1 MTALPPIAP
10 SGTPR
15 WRLPDS
21 ARSPHPAAVLSG
33 FIVAGFG
40 IALTQGGASA
50 VIQDQV
56 RTLDTSV
63 DMIGYTIMAYAL
75 GVVVGAPLLMVG
87 LAGWGRRRLLIAMSA
102 AFVVTS
108 ALTALAPNVGT
119 LLVVRFLAG
128 LPHGA
133 LLGTAAYVGMLAVG
147 RERRGTAIAVIMYG
161 LTAAT
166 IVGVPAMQ
174 WGSEA
179 FGWRATY
186 WAVAAVGLL
195 GLVLIWAFT
204 PRVPG
209 TRGTTFVGELSA
221 LRGRALWMSVLTIVT
236 GFAGL
241 GAVQSYMVPLLEETN
256 GFRPTAVTV
265 TLALFGIGMTVGAA
279 VGGAL
284 TNRSTLLAA
293 RVGLFGLASSLLLLG
308 LLGRTGWPTV
318 VLLVALG
325 AFVQVFSQSAQ
336 TRLMDVI
343 HASPSLGAAL
353 SHSALNA
360 ATVLGSGLG
369 AVLIALGLGY
379 LAPAWLA
386 LVGAIVAIVLVM
398 GAGFRDVDPAR

>member
-1 MTALPPIAP
+1 MTALPPLAP
-10 SGTPR
+10 SGVPR
-15 WRLPDS
+15 WRLPRS
-21 ARSPHPAAVLSG
+21 ARSPHPAAVLAG
-33 FIVAGFG
+33 FVVAGLG
-40 IALTQGGASA
+40 IGLSQAGASA

-87 LAGWGRRRLLIAMSA
+87 LAGWGRRRLLLLMSGI
-102 AFVVTS
+102 FVVTS
-108 ALTALAPNVGT
+108 ALTAIAPDVWS

-133 LLGTAAYVGMLAVG
+133 LLGTASYVAMLAVG
-147 RERRGTAIAVIMYG
+147 RERRGMAIATIMYG

-166 IVGVPAMQ
+166 VVGVPAMQ

-179 FGWRATY
+179 FGWRWMY
-186 WAVAAVGLL
+186 WAVTAVGVAGLL
-195 GLVLIWAFT
+195 LIWAYT
-204 PRVPG
+204 PRVAG
-209 TRGTTFVGELSA
+209 TKGTSFAREMSTLT
-221 LRGRALWMSVLTIVT
+221 GRPLWMAILTITT

-256 GFRPTAVTV
+256 GFTSGAVTV
-265 TLALFGIGMTVGAA
+265 TLVLFGVGMTIGATA
-279 VGGAL
+279 GGRL
-284 TNRSTLLAA
+284 TDRGPALAA
-293 RVGLFGLASSLLLLG
+293 RVGLSGVVVSLALLG
-308 LLGRTGWPTV
+308 LFGDSGWPTV
-318 VLLVALG
+318 VFLVSLG

-343 HASPSLGAAL
+343 HSSPSLGAAL

-369 AVLIALGLGY
+369 AVVIAFGFGF

-386 LVGAIVAIVLVM
+386 LVGAIAALVLVAW
-398 GAGFRDVDPAR
+398 GPGYRDAE

>member
-1 MTALPPIAP
+1 MTALPPLAP
-10 SGTPR
+10 SGVPR
-15 WRLPDS
+15 WRLPRS
-21 ARSPHPAAVLSG
+21 ARSPHPAAVLAG
-33 FIVAGFG
+33 FVVAGLG
-40 IALTQGGASA
+40 IGLSQAGASA

-87 LAGWGRRRLLIAMSA
+87 LAGWGRRRLLLLMSGI
-102 AFVVTS
+102 FVVTS
-108 ALTALAPNVGT
+108 ALTAIAPDVWS

-133 LLGTAAYVGMLAVG
+133 LLGTASYVAMLAVG
-147 RERRGTAIAVIMYG
+147 RERRGMAIATIMYG

-166 IVGVPAMQ
+166 VVGVPAMQ

-179 FGWRATY
+179 FGWRWMY
-186 WAVAAVGLL
+186 WAVTGVGVAGLL
-195 GLVLIWAFT
+195 LIWAYT
-204 PRVPG
+204 PRVAG
-209 TRGTTFVGELSA
+209 TKGTSFAREMSTLT
-221 LRGRALWMSVLTIVT
+221 GRPLWMAILTITT

-256 GFRPTAVTV
+256 GFTSGAVTV
-265 TLALFGIGMTVGAA
+265 TLVLFGVGMTIGATA
-279 VGGAL
+279 GGRL
-284 TNRSTLLAA
+284 TDRGPALAA
-293 RVGLFGLASSLLLLG
+293 RVGLSGVVVSLALLG
-308 LLGRTGWPTV
+308 LFGDSGWPTV
-318 VLLVALG
+318 VFLVSLG

-343 HASPSLGAAL
+343 HSSPSLGAAL

-369 AVLIALGLGY
+369 AVVIAFGFGF

-386 LVGAIVAIVLVM
+386 LVGAIAALVLVAW
-398 GAGFRDVDPAR
+398 GPGYRDAE

>member
-1 MTALPPIAP
+1 MTALPPLAP
-10 SGTPR
+10 SGVPR
-15 WRLPDS
+15 WRLPRS
-21 ARSPHPAAVLSG
+21 ARSPHPAAVLAG
-33 FIVAGFG
+33 FVVAGLG
-40 IALTQGGASA
+40 IGLSQAGASA

-87 LAGWGRRRLLIAMSA
+87 LAGWGRRRLLLLMSGI
-102 AFVVTS
+102 FVVTS
-108 ALTALAPNVGT
+108 ALTAIAPDVWS

-133 LLGTAAYVGMLAVG
+133 LLGTASYVAMLAVG
-147 RERRGTAIAVIMYG
+147 RERRGMAIATIMYG

-166 IVGVPAMQ
+166 VVGVPAMQ

-179 FGWRATY
+179 FGWRWMY
-186 WAVAAVGLL
+186 WAVTAVGVAGLL
-195 GLVLIWAFT
+195 LIWAYT
-204 PRVPG
+204 PRVAG
-209 TRGTTFVGELSA
+209 TKGTSFTREMSTLT
-221 LRGRALWMSVLTIVT
+221 GRPLWMAILTITT

-256 GFRPTAVTV
+256 GFTSGAVTV
-265 TLALFGIGMTVGAA
+265 TLVLFGVGMTIGATA
-279 VGGAL
+279 GGRL
-284 TNRSTLLAA
+284 TDRGPALAA
-293 RVGLFGLASSLLLLG
+293 RVGLSGVVVSLALLG
-308 LLGRTGWPTV
+308 LFGDSGWPTV
-318 VLLVALG
+318 VFLVSLG

-343 HASPSLGAAL
+343 HSSPSLGAAL

-369 AVLIALGLGY
+369 AVVIAFGFGF

-386 LVGAIVAIVLVM
+386 LVGAIAALVLVAW
-398 GAGFRDVDPAR
+398 GPGYRDAE

>member
-1 MTALPPIAP
+1 MTALPPVAP
-10 SGTPR
+10 SGVPR

-21 ARSPHPAAVLSG
+21 ARSPHPAAVLAG
-33 FIVAGFG
+33 FVVAGLG
-40 IALTQGGASA
+40 IGLSQAGASA

-75 GVVVGAPLLMVG
+75 GVVIGAPLLMVG
-87 LAGWGRRRLLIAMSA
+87 LAGWGRRRLLLAMSA

-108 ALTALAPNVGT
+108 ALTALAPDVWS
-119 LLVVRFLAG
+119 LLVIRFLAG

-147 RERRGTAIAVIMYG
+147 REKRGSAIATIMYG
-161 LTAAT
+161 LTLAT
-166 IVGVPAMQ
+166 VVGVPAMQ

-179 FGWRATY
+179 VGWRWMY
-186 WAVAAVGLL
+186 WAVAVVGLA
-195 GLVLIWAFT
+195 GLALIWAYA

-209 TRGTTFVGELSA
+209 AKGTSFVGELSS
-221 LRGRALWMSVLTIVT
+221 LRGRALWMSILTIVA

-256 GFRPTAVTV
+256 GFSPAAVTV
-265 TLALFGIGMTVGAA
+265 TLALFGVGMTVGATA
-279 VGGAL
+279 GGWL
-284 TNRSTLLAA
+284 TDRGPILAA
-293 RVGLFGLASSLLLLG
+293 RVGLFGVASSLFLLG
-308 LLGRTGWPTV
+308 LLGDTGWPTIV
-318 VLLVALG
+318 FLVLLG
-325 AFVQVFSQSAQ
+325 AFVQIFSQSAQ

-360 ATVLGSGLG
+360 ATVVGSGLG

-386 LVGAIVAIVLVM
+386 FTGAIIAIVLVM
-398 GAGFRDVDPAR
+398 GSGFRDVDPAR

>member
-1 MTALPPIAP
+1 MTALPPLAP
-10 SGTPR
+10 SGVPR
-15 WRLPDS
+15 WRLPRS
-21 ARSPHPAAVLSG
+21 ARSPHPAAVLAG
-33 FIVAGFG
+33 FVVAGLG
-40 IALTQGGASA
+40 IGLSQAGASA

-87 LAGWGRRRLLIAMSA
+87 LAGWGRRRLLLLMSGI
-102 AFVVTS
+102 FVVTS
-108 ALTALAPNVGT
+108 ALTAIAPDVWS

-133 LLGTAAYVGMLAVG
+133 LLGTASYVAMLAVG
-147 RERRGTAIAVIMYG
+147 RERRGMAIATIMYG

-166 IVGVPAMQ
+166 VVGVPAMQ

-179 FGWRATY
+179 FGWRWMY
-186 WAVAAVGLL
+186 WAVTAVGVGGLL
-195 GLVLIWAFT
+195 LIWAYT
-204 PRVPG
+204 PRVAG
-209 TRGTTFVGELSA
+209 TKGTSFTREMSTLT
-221 LRGRALWMSVLTIVT
+221 GRPLWMAILTITT

-256 GFRPTAVTV
+256 GFTSGAVTV
-265 TLALFGIGMTVGAA
+265 TLVLFGVGMTIGATA
-279 VGGAL
+279 GGRL
-284 TNRSTLLAA
+284 TDRGPALAA
-293 RVGLFGLASSLLLLG
+293 RVGLSGVVVSLALLG
-308 LLGRTGWPTV
+308 LFGDSGWPTV
-318 VLLVALG
+318 IFLVSLG

-343 HASPSLGAAL
+343 HSSPSLGAAL

-369 AVLIALGLGY
+369 AVVIAFGFGF

-386 LVGAIVAIVLVM
+386 LVGAIAALVLVAW
-398 GAGFRDVDPAR
+398 GPGYRDAE